1 MLKYLFY
8 TVPPMLFEALAITAL
23 IGFAVLL
30 FLRKK
35 KNPVLFWSFTGIILF
50 MIAWRLAVHSLMLS
64 SRYAQ
69 IIIYPCVILS
79 GCLCVNTQA
88 LFRWIFRKFKLD
100 FPYRKDICKFL
111 PTVLFVSLFFA
122 CIGKALHVDPY
133 GNFIEKITTSY
144 QIYADP
150 EDHIHITESEH
161 CRLSWALKRKISDV
175 QVIHEN
181 NRTALSSVSKT
192 VQGLKNFEGN
202 HCLFFYLKKKET
214 EPSARTMK
222 FDKDSGSWEILERF
236 YTSKRKNKEIIL
248 ARYRPVCPN
257 IKEWNKPIPAL
268 PADDILK
275 VGNFEQIR
283 VGAALESFEK
293 YYKKNQI
300 KGYQDLSKRK
310 LPLGLWFT
318 LGSWN
323 KDNPPEINMTEK
335 NPLAGKYSLQI
346 DARPPLATGI
356 FSGAYFNRPCRY
368 VVFIRGEGENA
379 SNVTINT
386 ISRNARTKQ
395 YKTQFSENFIIQ
407 PGKVYRIHGEI
418 PCNEFASEFQNF
430 CLQFIINGFVS
441 LDQLSLTP
449 TTKSSR

>member
-23 IGFAVLL
+23 IGFGVLL

-35 KNPVLFWSFTGIILF
+35 KNPVLFWSLTGFVLF
-50 MIAWRLAVHSLMLS
+50 MIVWRLSVHSLMLS

-79 GCLCVNTQA
+79 ACLCMNTQA
-88 LFRWIFRKFKLD
+88 LFRWIFCKLKLN

-122 CIGKALHVDPY
+122 CIGKALHVDSY
-133 GNFIEKITTSY
+133 GNFIEKITTAY
-144 QIYADP
+144 QKYADSK
-150 EDHIHITESEH
+150 DHIHIAESEH
-161 CRLSWALKRKISDV
+161 HRISWYLKRKISDV

-181 NRTALSSVSKT
+181 NQTALSSVSKT

-202 HCLFFYLKKKET
+202 HYLFFYLKKKET
-214 EPSARTMK
+214 EPSARTMN

-236 YTSKRKNKEIIL
+236 YTSKRKHKEIIL
-248 ARYRPVCPN
+248 ARYRPVCSN
-257 IKEWNKPIPAL
+257 IKEWNKPIPEL

-283 VGAALESFEK
+283 AGAALKSLEN

-300 KGYQDLSKRK
+300 KGYCDLSKRK
-310 LPLGLWFT
+310 LPNGWWFV

-323 KDNPPEINMTEK
+323 KDNPPEINLTET
-335 NPLAGKYSLQI
+335 NPLAGKYSLQL
-346 DARPPLATGI
+346 DARPPLSPAI
-356 FSGAYFNRPCRY
+356 FSGAYFNKPCRY
-368 VVFIRGEGENA
+368 TFFVRGGGKQSSQVQINA
-379 SNVTINT
+379 YFGNIKEKKYT
-386 ISRNARTKQ
+386 SRLWGK
-395 YKTQFSENFIIQ
+395 FLIH
-407 PGKVYRIHGEI
+407 PGKVYRIDGEV
-418 PCNEFASEFQNF
+418 PYNKFPQGFQNF
-430 CLQFIINGFVS
+430 CLQFVVRGYVTV
-441 LDQLSLTP
+441 DQISATP
-449 TTKSSR
+449 LKK